1 MAENEDKRLEI
12 DDMER
17 DSFQHS
23 CRSSA
28 SMVVQLLNHTL
39 QNSGNDATLH
49 QGIFRCFTSWLHVN
63 HYQDTNITATELIS
77 TYKSEAGAM

>member
-1 MAENEDKRLEI
+1 MAENEDERLEI

-28 SMVVQLLNHTL
+28 SMVIQLLNHTL

-77 TYKSEAGAM
+77 TYKSDAGAM